1 MVCNKVLTF
10 SVRVYEYF
18 HVTYSYYTF
27 YLIIEFCHFSKDCI
41 IVSFCSSAG
50 EDFMHVNTIVEI
62 GSGETEVT
70 VSIPLID
77 DVFPEDP
84 ESFEVFLSASPGVY
98 IQSPAAAN
106 ILIND
111 RDPDLPSKPLT
122 LCIACLLVALQLKKL
137 KRK

>member
-1 MVCNKVLTF
+1 
-10 SVRVYEYF
+10 
-18 HVTYSYYTF
+18 
-27 YLIIEFCHFSKDCI
+27 
-41 IVSFCSSAG
+41 
-50 EDFMHVNTIVEI
+50 MHVNTIVEI

-98 IQSPAAAN
+98 IKSPAAAT

-111 RDPDLPSKPLT
+111 RDPDLPSKPNT
-122 LCIACLLVALQLKKL
+122 HIYCAWPVC
-137 KRK
+137 R